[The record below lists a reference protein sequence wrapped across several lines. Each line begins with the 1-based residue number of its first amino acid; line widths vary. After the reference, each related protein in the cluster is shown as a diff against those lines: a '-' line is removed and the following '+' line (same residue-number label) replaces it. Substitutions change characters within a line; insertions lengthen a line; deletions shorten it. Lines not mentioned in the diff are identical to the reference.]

1 MVVIGLAAMVGLG
14 LAAPEAD
21 AKGLGPT
28 AAPDGVT
35 VAGSPYRYV
44 SLHPNTAGAPTVVE
58 RIDRDGGRVDR
69 WWYLRG
75 NYYIPAVA
83 YDGSGG
89 GLSVDGR
96 SLVLTRFKFGYP
108 PRETRFAVLDTALHL
123 RPHRHEQN
131 KPRHAI
137 SRIDLP
143 GYFSFDAISPDGS
156 TIYLI
161 EHGLS
166 ADRKAV
172 RFAEYEVRAFDVESG
187 RLLPEPIVDPDEP
200 EERMEGLPVSRATS
214 PDGRWAYTL
223 YDGNGGEP
231 FVHALDT
238 VRGRAVCVDLP
249 QLWARRNL
257 FLLRMRLAHGGGELE
272 VFSSSTVQG
281 AAPSPPLLSVD
292 TKTFAVQ
299 RPSPV
304 ATASSKGSPPWLPIG
319 VAAAILGVALIWIL
333 GRRKRNGQLAA
344 AAAE

>member
-1 MVVIGLAAMVGLG
+1 
-14 LAAPEAD
+14 
-21 AKGLGPT
+21 
-28 AAPDGVT
+28 
-35 VAGSPYRYV
+35 
-44 SLHPNTAGAPTVVE
+44 VVE

-89 GLSVDGR
+89 GLSADGR

-108 PRETRFAVLDTALHL
+108 PRETRFAVLDTDLHL
-123 RPHRHEQN
+123 RHRHEQG
-131 KPRHAI
+131 KPRPAI

-223 YDGNGGEP
+223 YDGNGKEP
-231 FVHALDT
+231 FIHALDT
-238 VRGRAVCVDLP
+238 VGRRAVCIDLP
-249 QLWARRNL
+249 QLVDRRNL
-257 FLLRMRLAHGGGELE
+257 FMLRLAIDAAGRRLTVLNRPPNLE
-272 VFSSSTVQG
+272 RSR
-281 AAPSPPLLSVD
+281 ALLQVD
-292 TKTFAVQ
+292 TRAFAV
-299 RPSPV
+299 RKPTPV
-304 ATASSKGSPPWLPIG
+304 ATASSGGMPAWLPVG
-319 VAAAILGVALIWIL
+319 LGVGVLLL
-333 GRRKRNGQLAA
+333 GGFWVLVKRREPVADKQPLRRV
-344 AAAE
+344 